1 MKKAFEILLLIF
13 FFLNSCKNAP
23 ICVVNKNN
31 AGKKIYDINEAS
43 CFIALKL
50 DQKIFDLN
58 SIHDALIAEEK
69 FMNEIDFN
77 SENLYQLN
85 ESDSNAELDINALVE
100 YVLKNRE
107 TEFTKNELLEIY
119 IAETEY
125 LEFIGVVGE

>member
-1 MKKAFEILLLIF
+1 MKKTFEILLII

-23 ICVVNKNN
+23 ICVVNENN
-31 AGKKIYDINEAS
+31 AGKEIYDINEAS

-58 SIHDALIAEEK
+58 LIHDALIAEEK
-69 FMNEIDFN
+69 FMSEIDLI

-100 YVLKNRE
+100 YVLKNSE

-119 IAETEY
+119 IAETGY